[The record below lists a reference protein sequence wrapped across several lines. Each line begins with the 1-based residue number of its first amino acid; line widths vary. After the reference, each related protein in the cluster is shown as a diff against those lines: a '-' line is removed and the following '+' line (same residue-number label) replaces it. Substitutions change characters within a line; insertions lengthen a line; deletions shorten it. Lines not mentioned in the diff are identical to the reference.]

1 MHDARDG
8 REGHGGHESHQ
19 SKAPKDLLRTADLT
33 TGQFTALLDLAA
45 GFKDAPLEH
54 ERALRGQSVVLY
66 FAKPS
71 TRTRFSLETA
81 VYRLGGLPITVGTTD
96 LQLGKGEPIEDTAR
110 VTGSYA
116 SAFVIRTFS
125 DRDVRRFAEAA
136 PIPVVNAL
144 TDTHHP
150 LQSLADML
158 TLREHFGA
166 LEGLRLAYVGDGNNN
181 VAHSLM
187 EAAMLLGLDITLASP
202 PSYEP
207 RRDVVAWCRAQA
219 EVTGARLTLTHDPRE
234 AAAHAN
240 VVYTDLWVSLGN
252 ADHEREARHEALAP
266 YRVDA
271 GLMAL
276 AAPDAIFMHCLPAN
290 RSEEVAPEVI
300 DGPQSVVF
308 QQAANRLPT
317 GQAVLYALVGKVL

>member
-125 DRDVRRFAEAA
+125 DRDVR
-136 PIPVVNAL
+136 PVVNAL